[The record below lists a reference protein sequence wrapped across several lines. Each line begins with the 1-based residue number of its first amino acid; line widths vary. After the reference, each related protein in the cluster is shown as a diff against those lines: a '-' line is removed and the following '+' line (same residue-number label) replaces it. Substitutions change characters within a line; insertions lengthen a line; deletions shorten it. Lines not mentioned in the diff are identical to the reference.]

1 MIYANIIDRELQLKE
16 KQVINTLNLLN
27 SGNTIPFISRY
38 RKEMTGML
46 DEVSIQKIRDREKQ
60 LLELDTRKEFV
71 LKTIDEQGKLD
82 EQLKEKIENAQT
94 LFELED
100 IYLPYKP
107 KRKTRATMAKEKGLE
122 PLAKIIL
129 AQNSGSVE
137 DYAERFIDEEKGV
150 NDTEEA
156 LQGARDIIAEW
167 VSENEYSRKRIRH
180 IFQNEATIFS
190 NVVKT
195 KKEEA
200 EKYSAY
206 FDFSEPI
213 TKSTSHRILAIFRAE
228 NEGFLRVKIE
238 PEEDKCINFLEE
250 KFTKSNN
257 QAAIEVKKAIAD
269 SYKRLI
275 SPSIENEI
283 RQNLKEMADAKA
295 IEIFSENLRQLLL
308 VPPLGEKV
316 VLAIDPGYRT
326 GCKVVIL
333 SAQGKLL
340 HNETIYPHPPQ
351 KETSAARNKL
361 IRLVNTY
368 KVEAIAIG
376 NGTAGRET
384 EAFIKKTS
392 FEREVIA
399 VVVNESG
406 ASVYSASSVARQEFP
421 NYDVTVRGAVSI
433 GRRLM
438 DPLAELVK
446 IEPKSIGVGQY
457 QHDVNQTQ
465 LQESLGETVEHC
477 VNKVGVE
484 LNTAS
489 KELLSYV
496 SGIGPSLAS
505 NIIEFR
511 DENGPFENRE
521 SLKKVPRF
529 GPKAFE
535 QSAGFLRIR
544 ESNNPLDKSAV
555 HPESYH
561 IVQKMAKQTNST
573 IQELM
578 SNEEARLK
586 INIEEFVDSKT
597 GLPTLKDILEELAKP
612 GLDPRVKF
620 ELFEF
625 DDSIRKIEDVQGGS
639 SIYGIVTNITAFG
652 VFVDI
657 GIHENGFIHISEL
670 ANRFVK
676 DPIEIVSLNESVS
689 AKVLNVDIERKRI
702 SLSLKE

>member
-1 MIYANIIDRELQLKE
+1 MSYSKTIAKELQLKE
-16 KQVINTLNLLN
+16 NQVINTLNLLS

-167 VSENEYSRKRIRH
+167 VSENEYSRKRIRQ
-180 IFQNEATIFS
+180 IFQNEATIS
-190 NVVKT
+190 SSVVKT

-213 TKSTSHRILAIFRAE
+213 TKSSSHRILAIFRAE

-238 PEEDKCINFLEE
+238 PEEDRCTDFLKD
-250 KFTKSNN
+250 KFVKANN
-257 QAAIEVKKAIAD
+257 EASLELKKAIND

-308 VPPLGEKV
+308 APPLGEKV

-326 GCKVVIL
+326 GCKIVIL
-333 SAQGKLL
+333 NPQGKLL
-340 HNETIYPHPPQ
+340 HNETIYPHQPQ
-351 KETSAARNKL
+351 KETKAARTKL

-384 EAFIKKTS
+384 EAFVKRTA
-392 FEREVIA
+392 FERDVIA

-406 ASVYSASSVARQEFP
+406 ASVYSASAVARQEFP

-625 DDSIRKIEDVQGGS
+625 DDSIRKIEDVQVGS
-639 SIYGIVTNITAFG
+639 TINGIVTNITAFG

-676 DPIEIVSLNESVS
+676 DPNEIVSLNESVS